1 MVNSNQVTSNLT
13 LDAFLKRAETKPA
26 SEYFDGEI
34 IQKPLPQGEHSI
46 LQTRLS
52 TAINQVSEAE
62 KIALALT
69 EIRCTFAGKSIVPDI
84 AVFLWHRIPRTEQG
98 RIVNRFETYPDWII
112 EILSPEQSPNQV
124 MKKILFCLDQ
134 GTQLGWLIDPS
145 DESVMTFHPHQLPSI
160 YPKSRV

>member
-1 MVNSNQVTSNLT
+1 MVNSNQATSNLT
-13 LDAFLKRAETKPA
+13 LDAFLERAETKPA

-84 AVFLWHRIPRTEQG
+84 AVFLWHRIPRTEEG

-145 DESVMTFHPHQLPSI
+145 DESVMTFYPHQLPSI